1 MVSSLNMK
9 LRVLVTG
16 GAGYVGSTTALWLL
30 DRGHRVWVLDN
41 LSTGHLMS
49 VSGEG
54 LTICDLG
61 DQAAVRRLFNQQPFD
76 CVMHFAAKA
85 LVAESVA
92 NPQLYFEN
100 NVEQTRR
107 LLEVLQELPESKR
120 PVFIFSSTCAIFG
133 DPGPNGGSIHEN
145 LNCQP
150 INPYGDTKLAVER
163 LLESLASHPR
173 TPIRSVCLRYFN
185 AAGADPKL
193 RTGELHDPE
202 THLIPNVLQAIH
214 QGSSVAIFGTDYPTR
229 DGTCIRD
236 YIHVNDL
243 AQAHEAAML
252 RAHRSKLSG
261 EPPRKDSFNLG
272 SETGFS
278 VKEVIAA
285 CERVTGRK
293 ATINEKSRRPGD
305 PPTLVANS
313 ALAKKEL
320 GFQIAHSIDSI
331 VETAWQWTQKQSQPK
346 KAVFLDRDGTIN
358 EDPGY
363 LDHRDKMKLLG
374 GVGEAL
380 QKLKRAG
387 FELVV
392 VSNQSGVGRGI
403 ISPEELPEIHRRM
416 DELLSKW
423 GVQIDDYSL
432 CIHRPEDQCPCRK
445 PKPHLLLDAAK
456 RLRIDLAHSY
466 MVGDKPV
473 DLEAGKNSGVRGS
486 LLVRTGHGR
495 ETEKTSGALA
505 DFIGE
510 DLLEVANWIL
520 SQET

>member
-1 MVSSLNMK
+1 M
-9 LRVLVTG
+9 TG
-16 GAGYVGSTTALWLL
+16 GAGYIGSTTSLWLL
-30 DRGHRVWVLDN
+30 DQGHRVWVLDN
-41 LSTGHLMS
+41 FSTGHLKS
-49 VSGEG
+49 VFGEG

-61 DQAAVRRLFNQQPFD
+61 DQQALRNLFREQPFD

-92 NPQLYFEN
+92 NPDLYFEN
-100 NVEQTRR
+100 NLEQTRR

-133 DPGPNGGSIHEN
+133 DPGPNGAAIHEG
-145 LNCQP
+145 LPCQP
-150 INPYGDTKLAVER
+150 INPYGETKLAVER
-163 LLESLASHPR
+163 LLESLASHPKA
-173 TPIRSVCLRYFN
+173 PIRSVCLRYFN
-185 AAGADPKL
+185 AAGAEPRL

-202 THLIPNVLQAIH
+202 THLIPKVLQAIH
-214 QGSSVAIFGTDYPTR
+214 GGSAVTVFGTDYPTR

-236 YIHVNDL
+236 YVHVNDL

-252 RAHRSKLSG
+252 RAHHSKLWG

-272 SETGFS
+272 SELGFS
-278 VKEVIAA
+278 VQEVIAA
-285 CERVTGRK
+285 CERVTQRK
-293 ATINEKSRRPGD
+293 ARIEPKPRRPGD
-305 PPTLVANS
+305 PPTLVANAS
-313 ALAKKEL
+313 LAKKQL
-320 GFQIAHSIDSI
+320 GFQTSHSLDSI
-331 VETAWQWTQKQSQPK
+331 VATAWDWTQKQAK
-346 KAVFLDRDGTIN
+346 EKRAVFLDRDGTIN
-358 EDPGY
+358 EDPGN
-363 LDHRDKMKLLG
+363 LDHRDKMKLLD

-387 FELVV
+387 FELIV

-403 ISPEELPEIHRRM
+403 IPPEELPEIHRRM
-416 DELLSKW
+416 DELLGKW

-473 DLEAGKNSGVRGS
+473 DLEAGRNSGVRAS

-495 ETEKTSGALA
+495 ETEKTSSHLA
-505 DFIGE
+505 NFIGE
-510 DLLEVANWIL
+510 DLLAVANWIL
-520 SQET
+520 SQEI